1 MKPRSRLNR
10 LFNTP
15 LLLATII
22 GTRRGRLWPSC
33 ALPLGRSPI
42 PAIAYLLGVF
52 LRRMLF
58 TLLRVQVVETHVTTH
73 LPARGALAGVLR
85 RTARLQLSGCAST
98 LPCATPRVVGTPQW
112 ECSGWQALQPVAAAP
127 EDRGDAKRPSSQS
140 PPPSAS
146 AKFTSRCA
154 LWSMCTG
161 RARGVPRFGVGR
173 G

>member
-73 LPARGALAGVLR
+73 LPACGALAGVLR

-112 ECSGWQALQPVAAAP
+112 GCSGC
-127 EDRGDAKRPSSQS
+127 S
-140 PPPSAS
+140 
-146 AKFTSRCA
+146 
-154 LWSMCTG
+154 
-161 RARGVPRFGVGR
+161 ARGPRRREAPVVAIATPLGVGEVHF
-173 G
+173 

>member
-33 ALPLGRSPI
+33 ALPLGRSSI

-58 TLLRVQVVETHVTTH
+58 TLLRVQVVETYISTRMQ
-73 LPARGALAGVLR
+73 ARGALAGLLR
-85 RTARLQLSGCAST
+85 RTARL
-98 LPCATPRVVGTPQW
+98 
-112 ECSGWQALQPVAAAP
+112 
-127 EDRGDAKRPSSQS
+127 
-140 PPPSAS
+140 
-146 AKFTSRCA
+146 
-154 LWSMCTG
+154 
-161 RARGVPRFGVGR
+161 
-173 G
+173 